1 MTPDLNRGRFG
12 IVQSLTAL
20 KALSD
25 LIGSKTDLPNLALL
39 AIANFVS
46 VQSFTL
52 GAISLPCMLLMTS
65 FVYFYLMPRLS
76 SADGQVTP
84 RYAGGYSLANP
95 TRRQ

>member
-1 MTPDLNRGRFG
+1 MTPDLNQGRFG
-12 IVQSLTAL
+12 IAHSLSDLRAI
-20 KALSD
+20 SD
-25 LIGSKTDLPNLALL
+25 LIGSKTGLPNLALL

-46 VQSFTL
+46 VQSFKL

-65 FVYFYLMPRLS
+65 FVYFYLMPGLS